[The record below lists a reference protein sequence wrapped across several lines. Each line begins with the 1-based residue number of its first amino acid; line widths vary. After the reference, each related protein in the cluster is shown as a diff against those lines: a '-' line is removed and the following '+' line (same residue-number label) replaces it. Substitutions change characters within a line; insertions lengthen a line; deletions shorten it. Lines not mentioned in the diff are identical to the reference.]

1 MRIIE
6 VADEHEMDDKI
17 YYYAKRRYTV
27 KTQTERNVVMS
38 KKSRGSFWFHVL
50 LFLLSL
56 GLFNIIYLMLTLSRS
71 SNDIMI
77 RIVKPEPPV
86 ADNSGGLQE
95 EIGEEEKEEEENA
108 QKRRWKQSE
117 VDSSIQYD

>member
-6 VADEHEMDDKI
+6 VADEREMDDKI

-71 SNDIMI
+71 SNDVMI
-77 RIVKPEPPV
+77 RIVKPEPSEANNP
-86 ADNSGGLQE
+86 GGLQE
-95 EIGEEEKEEEENA
+95 EEKGDEEKEEEENA
-108 QKRRWKQSE
+108 QKR
-117 VDSSIQYD
+117 